1 MGRFSHQRAG
11 PGLGTSLR
19 DGKIVSCTEFFDSA
33 GVLTALGRIEALSHW
48 VVSDHFEE
56 LGRPPR
62 LFHNGFGLLTV
73 GNLRKPRYWAVY
85 LAAQLGDQVLATS
98 MDGDGAGSLVRSM
111 AARRDHGTVD
121 VLAWNGTVNAALLDG
136 DPRLDRDVR
145 LTVTGLDAGRY
156 EVRLARVD
164 HRHSNPAAHCPADVE
179 WPDESQWARLRDH
192 DELHE
197 ERLPDIVA
205 SGDGSARFDFR
216 LPMPGVA
223 RIRLSAGQKPARLR

>member
-1 MGRFSHQRAG
+1 
-11 PGLGTSLR
+11 
-19 DGKIVSCTEFFDSA
+19 
-33 GVLTALGRIEALSHW
+33 
-48 VVSDHFEE
+48 
-56 LGRPPR
+56 
-62 LFHNGFGLLTV
+62 
-73 GNLRKPRYWAVY
+73 
-85 LAAQLGDQVLATS
+85 
-98 MDGDGAGSLVRSM
+98 
-111 AARRDHGTVD
+111 
-121 VLAWNGTVNAALLDG
+121 LLDG

-164 HRHSNPAAHCPADVE
+164 QRHSNPVAHWPADVE
-179 WPDESQWARLRDH
+179 WPDENQWARLRDH

-197 ERLPDIVA
+197 ERRPDIVA